1 VGVGYVPSE
10 IRAACANGASYE
22 TMPKRAPGVM
32 RRRRGEEKKKKKAR
46 TNFTLGSARGL
57 ESHPARIA

>member
-1 VGVGYVPSE
+1 
-10 IRAACANGASYE
+10 
-22 TMPKRAPGVM
+22 MKMKR
-32 RRRRGEEKKKKKAR
+32 REKKKAR